1 MFSIDKKKCFLS
13 KEVKNDAK
21 NEWAT
26 DYRHNEYFK
35 ELKGKLDKEYGLLN
49 KRNIFRKVTRKL
61 FYRNF
66 LFNLFDNFKIKKI
79 FKEIQK

>member
-1 MFSIDKKKCFLS
+1 MFSIDTRKCFLN

-21 NEWAT
+21 NEWAI

-35 ELKGKLDKEYGLLN
+35 KLKSKLGRENGFLI
-49 KRNIFRKVTRKL
+49 KRTFFRKITRKL

-66 LFNLFDNFKIKKI
+66 LFNLLDNFKIKKI